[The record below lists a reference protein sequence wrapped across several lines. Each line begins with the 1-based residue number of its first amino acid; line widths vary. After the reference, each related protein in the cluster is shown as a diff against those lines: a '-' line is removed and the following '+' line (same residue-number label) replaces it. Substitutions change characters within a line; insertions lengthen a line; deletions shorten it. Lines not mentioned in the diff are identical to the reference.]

1 MRKSV
6 SFKRILLLTLSAILL
21 SALVTL
27 SLYSV
32 LAPSVFANAK
42 LRELAPRAR
51 FLAEQ
56 TALYLRSAEVGR
68 VMPAS
73 DAGLWGASV
82 YIYDQKQVLI
92 SNKDEMTISSPFY
105 PERLERF
112 DSMLSHVL
120 SGEAIST
127 TERMFQRT
135 ETGREAVDLL
145 IIGVPALS
153 GGEVVGAV
161 FLVNSLKEITSA
173 MSSLLSTLWLSVFAV
188 SILMAPLAYWFSMLI
203 TRPIWNMRDA
213 ALRLARGD
221 FSVRLSDAGIGEIA
235 DLSRVFNTLSAR
247 LHQTIAELTQ
257 ERNQALVIVNSLE
270 EGVLVMDG
278 ARNIM
283 QTNPAFQRMMLDAG
297 IWKPP
302 LLPGEVLEAYQKVL
316 EESRPIERRFSLGEM
331 QIYLTITPISHP
343 MVGVT
348 HAIGVFHDETE
359 AKRLEQTRRDYV
371 ANVSHELKTPLT
383 ALRAMVEPLCDG
395 LIRTED
401 KRQETYR
408 IMLRE
413 TMRLSRLVDDMLEL
427 SRLQAGRLALEKTF
441 FEPVPLLHDIASVY
455 AAKALETGHALSLVV
470 PEGLQKLV
478 FGNPD
483 RVEQVLVIL
492 LNNAFTY
499 TPTGSHIW
507 LRTEAGP
514 RSLRVIVEDDGP
526 GISPDDLPHVF
537 ERFYKADKSHSGQTG
552 TGLGLAIAREL
563 VRRLGEEICVENR
576 EEGGARF
583 WFTLGFGEG

>member
-6 SFKRILLLTLSAILL
+6 SFRRILLLTLSAILL

-32 LAPSVFANAK
+32 LAPAVFANAK

-51 FLAEQ
+51 FLADQ
-56 TALYLRSAEVGR
+56 TALYLRSSDVRR
-68 VMPAS
+68 VMPVS

-82 YIYDQKQVLI
+82 YIYDQSRMLI
-92 SNKDEMTISSPFY
+92 SNKEEIMNSPFY

-112 DSMLSHVL
+112 DSLLDHVL
-120 SGEAIST
+120 SGNALST

-135 ETGREAVDLL
+135 ESGREAVDLL
-145 IIGVPALS
+145 IIGVPVQLD
-153 GGEVVGAV
+153 GDVVGAV

-213 ALRLARGD
+213 ALRLAGGD
-221 FSVRLSDAGIGEIA
+221 FSVHLSDAGIGEIG
-235 DLSRVFNTLSAR
+235 DLSRVFNALSAR

-270 EGVLVMDG
+270 EGVLAMDSHG
-278 ARNIM
+278 NTM
-283 QTNPAFQRMMLDAG
+283 QTNPALQRMLRAAG
-297 IWKPP
+297 NGRVPP
-302 LLPGEVLEAYQKVL
+302 LPREVLDDYRAVL
-316 EESRPIERRFSLGEM
+316 MQNRPIERRFSMGET
-331 QIYLTITPISHP
+331 QIYLTITPITHP
-343 MVGVT
+343 MYGVT

-395 LIRTED
+395 LIRTEG
-401 KRQETYR
+401 KRQETYH

-427 SRLQAGRLALEKTF
+427 SRLQAGRFALEKAP
-441 FEPVPLLHDIASVY
+441 FEPVPLLHDVASVF
-455 AAKALETGHALSLVV
+455 AAKAEETGHTLSLVV
-470 PEGLQKLV
+470 PDEPVKQV

-483 RVEQVLVIL
+483 RMEQVLVIL

-499 TPTGSHIW
+499 TPPGSHIV
-507 LRTEAGP
+507 LRTEAEP
-514 RSLRVIVEDDGP
+514 ECLRVIVEDDGP
-526 GISPDDLPHVF
+526 GISPEDLPHVF

-552 TGLGLAIAREL
+552 TGLGLAIASEL
-563 VRRLGEEICVENR
+563 IRRLGEEITAENR
-576 EEGGARF
+576 EGGGARF
-583 WFTLGFGEG
+583 GFTVHYE